1 MAGSNNSDLEQPLLL
16 ANEEDPETLQEAIPV
31 IAEPV
36 AQEVI
41 RAEISVTPSNGPDRE
56 RRDAPRR
63 WRDGVCNCCVHGC
76 CHPSFLYPL
85 YCPFLAIGQVMAR
98 LNLNILGRRGTKLQ
112 ATLTF
117 FFLFTLF
124 FLIFYF
130 GSKALDF
137 DVENHINNPNSAQ
150 LQWILP
156 SSIITFFLFYLI
168 VVTRRNIRRRDEIP
182 DGCCGIFDDCCGA
195 LFFPCCTISQMMRHT
210 ADYSVYRA
218 VWISQTGLPAGVNDY
233 DDENAHSRV

>member
-1 MAGSNNSDLEQPLLL
+1 
-16 ANEEDPETLQEAIPV
+16 
-31 IAEPV
+31 
-36 AQEVI
+36 
-41 RAEISVTPSNGPDRE
+41 
-56 RRDAPRR
+56 
-63 WRDGVCNCCVHGC
+63 
-76 CHPSFLYPL
+76 
-85 YCPFLAIGQVMAR
+85 MAR

-124 FLIFYF
+124 SPIFYF
-130 GSKALDF
+130 GSQDT
-137 DVENHINNPNSAQ
+137 NSAQ

-195 LFFPCCTISQMMRHT
+195 LFFPCFTISQMMRHT

-218 VWISQTGLPAGVNDY
+218 VWISQTGLPAGINDY

>member
-1 MAGSNNSDLEQPLLL
+1 MAGPNNSDLEQPLLL
-16 ANEEDPETLQEAIPV
+16 ANEEDPETLPLQEAIPV
-31 IAEPV
+31 VAEPV

-41 RAEISVTPSNGPDRE
+41 RAEISVTPSNP
-56 RRDAPRR
+56 PRR
-63 WRDGVCNCCVHGC
+63 WRDGLCNCCIHGC

-137 DVENHINNPNSAQ
+137 DVENHINNTE
-150 LQWILP
+150 WILP

-168 VVTRRNIRRRDEIP
+168 VVTRRNIRRRDQIP

-195 LFFPCCTISQMMRHT
+195 VFFPCCTISQMMRHT

-218 VWISQTGLPAGVNDY
+218 VWISQTGLPAGANDY
-233 DDENAHSRV
+233 DDENSHSHV